1 MKIGIFGGSFDPVH
15 KEHVAAARAAI
26 ACLDLDKLFVVPARK
41 PPHKPSRVLTSN
53 ADRLEMCR
61 LGFAE
66 VPKTEVCDY
75 ELSQEETSYTY
86 LTCRYF
92 RERFPEA
99 ELFWLV
105 GTDMLRDF
113 PTWRCPEE
121 ILKNVTLAVCGRNE
135 KDDWQEAEQA
145 SFWEKFGKNFAR
157 VTYNGADVS
166 STRIRVLAGAGMRLT
181 EYTPA
186 PVAAYIGWKGLYKLV
201 GAQEALAL
209 ESETRRAHSLR
220 VAETAAS
227 RALSLRIPERT
238 AVQAALLHDCAKNL
252 AADSPYLVGFFAP
265 SAWGEVPPSVLH
277 QFAGAYVAE
286 KYLGVNDEDVLNAV
300 RYHTSGRPAMSELEK
315 LIFLSDMLEDGRA
328 YEGVDELRRL
338 FWGTDGLDACLRE
351 ALRRTIEFLK
361 ERGATVYPLTRLA
374 EAYYKKTEVLYG
386 GNNE

>member
-1 MKIGIFGGSFDPVH
+1 M
-15 KEHVAAARAAI
+15 
-26 ACLDLDKLFVVPARK
+26 
-41 PPHKPSRVLTSN
+41 TSN
-53 ADRLEMCR
+53 AARLEMCR

-135 KDDWQEAEQA
+135 KDEWQAAEQA
-145 SFWEKFGKNFAR
+145 NFSDKFGKKFAR
-157 VTYNGADVS
+157 VTYNGADIS
-166 STRIRVLAGAGMRLT
+166 STRIRVLAGAGMRLI

-186 PVAAYIGWKGLYKLV
+186 PVAAYIERKGLYKLV

-209 ESETRRAHSLR
+209 ENEARRAHSLR
-220 VAETAAS
+220 VAETAAA
-227 RALSLRIPERT
+227 RALMLRIPEQT

-252 AADSPYLVGFFAP
+252 AADSPYLVGFSAP

-277 QFAGAYVAE
+277 QFAGVYVAE
-286 KYLGVNDEDVLNAV
+286 KRLGVNDEDVLNAV

-338 FWGTDGLDACLRE
+338 FWGTGGLDACLRE
-351 ALRRTIEFLK
+351 ALRRTIEFLEK
-361 ERGATVYPLTRLA
+361 RGAAVYPLTRLA